1 MSSSSAAP
9 GRTALVTGGSRGI
22 GRAIVERL
30 ARDGW
35 SVAFTFLSSP
45 EPARELEKITG
56 TAGSV
61 AAYAADVADGDAMRR
76 VVSEV
81 NERFGSVDAL
91 VNNAGIRRDVLA
103 YNMTDSDWGDVL
115 RTNLDAAFMTTRA
128 VIPLM
133 MKQRRGSI
141 VNIASLSAMH
151 GVVGQANYAAAKGG
165 LIAMS
170 RTLARELARSG
181 VRVNC
186 VAPGLVET
194 DMIRDLDPEAR
205 KEMIRGIPMRRV
217 LHPEEV
223 AASVAFLLSDD
234 ASGITGQVLSVDG
247 GTSA

>member
-1 MSSSSAAP
+1 MQESAAP

-35 SVAFTFLSSP
+35 SVAFTFRNSA
-45 EPARELEKITG
+45 EAARDLEQS
-56 TAGSV
+56 AGSGGAVV
-61 AAYAADVADGDAMRR
+61 AGFAADVADFEAMRH
-76 VVSEV
+76 VVAEV
-81 NERFGSVDAL
+81 NERFSGIEGL

-103 YNMTDSDWGDVL
+103 YNMSDNDWNEVL
-115 RTNLDAAFMTTRA
+115 RTNLDAAFTTTRA

-133 MKQRRGSI
+133 MKQRRGAI
-141 VNIASLSAMH
+141 VNIASLSGMH

-205 KEMIRGIPMRRV
+205 KEMIRAIPMRRV
-217 LHPEEV
+217 LRPDEI

-234 ASGITGQVLSVDG
+234 ASAITGQVLSVDG